1 MDDSMLTPADVAAI
15 LNVSPNTARAL
26 IRTMPHI
33 KIGGRYRLRR
43 EVLEKYILRKERPQ
57 EPTPERQPRNLAIR
71 PRK

>member
-1 MDDSMLTPADVAAI
+1 MDESMLTPADVAAI

-43 EVLEKYILRKERPQ
+43 EVLEAYILRKEKPQ
-57 EPTPERQPRNLAIR
+57 TPIPERQPRNLAIR
-71 PRK
+71 PRR

>member
-33 KIGGRYRLRR
+33 RIGGRYRLRR
-43 EVLEKYILRKERPQ
+43 EVLEKYIIMKERPQ
-57 EPTPERQPRNLAIR
+57 ETHTWSAR
-71 PRK
+71 RKEN

>member
-1 MDDSMLTPADVAAI
+1 MDDSMLTPADVAEI

-43 EVLEKYILRKERPQ
+43 EVLEKYILMREKPQ
-57 EPTPERQPRNLAIR
+57 TTIPERQPRNLAIR